1 MQRAL
6 AAAVAQP
13 PPSRFGRGPGGRGP
27 GGLSRRGGL
36 WLLISSI
43 LVAVAA
49 VALVLLTGFGQ
60 HSGSSTPRQVHG
72 TGAGVPSS
80 PAALHQPARSG
91 AHRLTHAAAGGAAQ
105 AATGAGGGVQSA
117 GHAAVQSTASSTPS
131 AHAQAPAA
139 NTTPK
144 PKPKPKATSKGTAV
158 PTPTHS
164 PARPTTPAVTHY
176 SRTVPGSQAWTDT
189 GIALHAGDRVSISAS
204 GEILVGPANGESPA
218 GDPTCTP
225 ATNFPTQSAQFPAP
239 SLPCWSLIAR
249 VGSGAPIEV
258 GTATQITAASGT
270 LYLGVN
276 AGSFPANAGSWATDI
291 TVGGAPASS

>member
-13 PPSRFGRGPGGRGP
+13 PPSRFGWGL
-27 GGLSRRGGL
+27 GGLGRRGGL

-60 HSGSSTPRQVHG
+60 HSGSRAPRPTPS

-80 PAALHQPARSG
+80 PAALHQPVRSG
-91 AHRLTHAAAGGAAQ
+91 AHRLGLTHAAAGGAAQ

-117 GHAAVQSTASSTPS
+117 GHAAVQSTAISTPS
-131 AHAQAPAA
+131 AHAQASAA
-139 NTTPK
+139 NTNPK
-144 PKPKPKATSKGTAV
+144 TKPKATSKGTPV

-164 PARPTTPAVTHY
+164 SARPTTPAVTHY

-189 GIALHAGDRVSISAS
+189 GIALHTGDRVSITAS
-204 GEILVGPANGESPA
+204 GEVLVGPANGGSPA

-249 VGSGAPIEV
+249 VGSGAPVEV

-276 AGSFPANAGSWATDI
+276 AGSFPANAGSWAADI
-291 TVGGAPASS
+291 TVGGPPASS

>member
-13 PPSRFGRGPGGRGP
+13 PPRRFGWGP
-27 GGLSRRGGL
+27 GGLGRRGGL

-60 HSGSSTPRQVHG
+60 HSGSGTPRPTPS

-80 PAALHQPARSG
+80 PAALHQPVRSG
-91 AHRLTHAAAGGAAQ
+91 AHRLGLTHAAAGGAAQ

-117 GHAAVQSTASSTPS
+117 GHAAVQSTAISTPS

-139 NTTPK
+139 NTN
-144 PKPKPKATSKGTAV
+144 PKPKPKATSKGTPV

-164 PARPTTPAVTHY
+164 SARPTTPAVTHY

-189 GIALHAGDRVSISAS
+189 GIALHAGDRVSITAS
-204 GEILVGPANGESPA
+204 GEVLVGPANGESPA

-249 VGSGAPIEV
+249 VGSGAPVEV

-276 AGSFPANAGSWATDI
+276 AGSFPANAGSWAADI
-291 TVGGAPASS
+291 TVGGPPASS

>member
-13 PPSRFGRGPGGRGP
+13 PPSRFGRDP
-27 GGLSRRGGL
+27 GGLGRRGGL

-43 LVAVAA
+43 LVALAA

-60 HSGSSTPRQVHG
+60 HSGPSTPRQVHG
-72 TGAGVPSS
+72 TGAGAPSS

-91 AHRLTHAAAGGAAQ
+91 AHRLGLTHSDAGGAAQ
-105 AATGAGGGVQSA
+105 AATGVGGGVQSA
-117 GHAAVQSTASSTPS
+117 GHAAAQPTASSTPS

-139 NTTPK
+139 NTSPE
-144 PKPKPKATSKGTAV
+144 PKATSKGTSA
-158 PTPTHS
+158 PTPTHPS
-164 PARPTTPAVTHY
+164 GRPTTPAVTHY

-189 GIALHAGDRVSISAS
+189 GIALHAGDRVSITAS
-204 GEILVGPANGESPA
+204 GEILTGPANGEGPA
-218 GDPTCTP
+218 GDPACTP
-225 ATNFPTQSAQFPAP
+225 ATNFPAQSAQFPAP

-249 VGSGAPIEV
+249 VGSGAPVEV

-276 AGSFPANAGSWATDI
+276 AGSFPANAGSWAADI
-291 TVGGAPASS
+291 TVSGPPASS